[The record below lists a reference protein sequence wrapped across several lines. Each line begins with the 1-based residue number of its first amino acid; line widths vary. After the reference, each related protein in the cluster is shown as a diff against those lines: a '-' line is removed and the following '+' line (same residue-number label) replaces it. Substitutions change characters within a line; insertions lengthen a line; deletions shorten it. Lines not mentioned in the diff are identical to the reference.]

1 MKETKDFNLE
11 ELKNYL
17 KKNGLDEALANSP
30 VLVQKFSDKT
40 QNAKTSI
47 RKEGKTILVEQLS
60 KKQKKVHY
68 LMDDPIGGDSIENT
82 IAKVTYYLDENG
94 ETELAKETIQ
104 KSSLNHEVSETDLYS
119 ESAEAN
125 YEINEEGLKDKNPS
139 DYPLIIMISKVS
151 QLQNNVKNL
160 TQENEKQRK
169 MLEKSLSFAQTV
181 RDSRVGRLFFGKK
194 AKEVLGEKNK
204 NAKPL
209 PEGRDEI

>member
-1 MKETKDFNLE
+1 
-11 ELKNYL
+11 
-17 KKNGLDEALANSP
+17 
-30 VLVQKFSDKT
+30 
-40 QNAKTSI
+40 
-47 RKEGKTILVEQLS
+47 
-60 KKQKKVHY
+60 
-68 LMDDPIGGDSIENT
+68 MDDPIGGDSIENT